1 MRRCSRCKIEK
12 SENEF
17 SSGDYRCRECNRERT
32 REYREKYPDRV
43 KESQR
48 KHSKTEKASIRR
60 KRHYHSK
67 GKYTAAEWRK
77 NNPDKVKANYKRRNE
92 KAKEYKM
99 EWIKN
104 NPEKVREQRRK
115 TYNNGGKERVKKWC
129 QQNPE
134 KIKQYVY
141 KSRLKRIKN
150 AGKVYEVIEK
160 DYRRILSSPC
170 FVCGNE
176 KVALDHIIPVTLGG
190 THSVGN
196 LQPLCKPCNS
206 SKNNRL
212 MIEWRHKYFKNI
224 EKEKQNGTCS

>member
-1 MRRCSRCKIEK
+1 MKLCTSCNIEK
-12 SENEF
+12 DNSLFKPKGKVCQDCKN
-17 SSGDYRCRECNRERT
+17 
-32 REYREKYPDRV
+32 
-43 KESQR
+43 QR
-48 KHSKTEKASIRR
+48 KKEAQERYNKTEKASIRR

-77 NNPDKVKANYKRRNE
+77 NNPDKVKAKYKRRNK
-92 KAKEYKM
+92 KAKEYRM

-115 TYNNGGKERVKKWC
+115 TYNSGGKERVRNWNKN
-129 QQNPE
+129 NPD
-134 KIKQYVY
+134 KVKQYIY
-141 KSRLKRIKN
+141 KSRLKRLNN

-170 FVCGNE
+170 VICGSK
-176 KVALDHIIPVTLGG
+176 KVTLDHIIPVTLGG

-196 LQPLCKPCNS
+196 LQPLCTPCNS
-206 SKNNRL
+206 SKNNRF
-212 MIEWRHKYFKNI
+212 MVEWKHKYLRNI